1 MITLCTSL
9 FIFILLFQYI
19 VILIFL
25 VRIKEF
31 FETKLELKVAL
42 IPIVPVLLVVIMGI
56 AVLILDKDA
65 RNELGDIVNKLK

>member
-1 MITLCTSL
+1 MITLCNSL

-42 IPIVPVLLVVIMGI
+42 IPIVPVLLLVIILI

>member
-42 IPIVPVLLVVIMGI
+42 IPIVPVLLVVIIGI